1 MTFKEYL
8 ISTGLTD
15 EQATKVE
22 QGMPAQ
28 KLYLASEENLDT
40 RYTKLKEQKEQLEN
54 DLNAANKLVG
64 DLKKTNK
71 DAEEL
76 QQKITDYEAKVQQLE
91 TERSEER
98 KTYALKEALTK
109 EGALPEY
116 VDLLMPTLK
125 GVELDADGNLNGFED
140 IFKGIKES
148 KPALFKTEQTQTNP
162 AETNGYKVI
171 DNKLDSGKQGET
183 QPKSLAE
190 AIQLSYENK
199 Q

>member
-1 MTFKEYL
+1 MVWLKELIEKHTVDGKTEIDVVMNAFKEEFPKHAVPKDVYN
-8 ISTGLTD
+8 
-15 EQATKVE
+15 EQAE
-22 QGMPAQ
+22 
-28 KLYLASEENLDT
+28 KLKAANSTLDT
-40 RYTKLKEQKEQLEN
+40 
-54 DLNAANKLVG
+54 
-64 DLKKTNK
+64 LKKTNK

-116 VDLLMPTLK
+116 VDLLMPALK
-125 GVELDADGNLNGFED
+125 GVVLDADGNLNGFED

-148 KPALFKTEQTQTNP
+148 KPALFKTEQTQ
-162 AETNGYKVI
+162 ETNGYKVI
-171 DNKLDSGKQGET
+171 DNKLSTGNQTEP
-183 QPKSLAE
+183 QPQNLAD
-190 AIQLSYENK
+190 AIKLSYESK

>member
-1 MTFKEYL
+1 MDWLKELIEKHTSDGKTDVDAVMNAFKEEFPKHAVPKDVYN
-8 ISTGLTD
+8 
-15 EQATKVE
+15 EQAE
-22 QGMPAQ
+22 
-28 KLYLASEENLDT
+28 KLKAANSTLDT
-40 RYTKLKEQKEQLEN
+40 
-54 DLNAANKLVG
+54 
-64 DLKKTNK
+64 LKKSNK
-71 DAEEL
+71 DAEDL

-125 GVELDADGNLNGFED
+125 GVELDANGNLNGFED

-171 DNKLDSGKQGET
+171 DSKLDSGKQGET

>member
-1 MTFKEYL
+1 MDWIKSILDKHTKEDG
-8 ISTGLTD
+8 TVD
-15 EQATKVE
+15 VE
-22 QGMPAQ
+22 
-28 KLYLASEENLDT
+28 
-40 RYTKLKEQKEQLEN
+40 
-54 DLNAANKLVG
+54 AANKEIDAEFPKNAVPKT
-64 DLKKTNK
+64 DFNSKVEELKTANETLTTLQKNNK
-71 DAEEL
+71 DNEEL

-91 TERSEER
+91 TERAEER

-162 AETNGYKVI
+162 AEMNGYKVI
-171 DNKLDSGKQGET
+171 DNKLDGGKQGET

>member
-1 MTFKEYL
+1 MDWLKELIEKHTVDGKTEIDVVMNAFKEEFPKHAVPKDVYN
-8 ISTGLTD
+8 
-15 EQATKVE
+15 EQAE
-22 QGMPAQ
+22 
-28 KLYLASEENLDT
+28 KLKAANSTLDT
-40 RYTKLKEQKEQLEN
+40 
-54 DLNAANKLVG
+54 
-64 DLKKTNK
+64 LKKTNK
-71 DAEEL
+71 DAEGL

>member
-1 MTFKEYL
+1 MDWLKELIEKHTADEKTDVDAVVNAFKEEFPKHAVPKDVYN
-8 ISTGLTD
+8 
-15 EQATKVE
+15 EQAE
-22 QGMPAQ
+22 
-28 KLYLASEENLDT
+28 KLKAANSTLDT
-40 RYTKLKEQKEQLEN
+40 
-54 DLNAANKLVG
+54 
-64 DLKKTNK
+64 LKKTNK

>member
-1 MTFKEYL
+1 MNWLKEIIEKHTVDGKIEIDAVMNAFKEEFPKHAVPKDVYN
-8 ISTGLTD
+8 
-15 EQATKVE
+15 EQAE
-22 QGMPAQ
+22 
-28 KLYLASEENLDT
+28 KLKAANNTLDT
-40 RYTKLKEQKEQLEN
+40 
-54 DLNAANKLVG
+54 
-64 DLKKTNK
+64 LKKTNK

-148 KPALFKTEQTQTNP
+148 KPALFKTESTVTNP